1 MEQKL
6 ETIHLDVNK
15 GELIVNGKKIN
26 NVSAFSLIFKD
37 GEYGLKITQDV
48 FFESNTLPGRYLLDL
63 YPGEINK
70 K

>member
-6 ETIHLDVNK
+6 ETIRLDVNK

-37 GEYGLKITQDV
+37 GEYGLKITRDV
-48 FFESNTLPGRYLLDL
+48 FFESNTLRGRFLLDL